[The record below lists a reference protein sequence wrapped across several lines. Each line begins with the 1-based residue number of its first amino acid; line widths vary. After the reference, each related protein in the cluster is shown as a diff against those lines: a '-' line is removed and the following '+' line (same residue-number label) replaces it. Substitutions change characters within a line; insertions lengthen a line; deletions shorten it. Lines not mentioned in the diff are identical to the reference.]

1 MSNCRLILNSQI
13 SWTRSDTLVHEMIL
27 LIIFCTSKATNTIS
41 CVRLIRKIIF
51 KEVTHA
57 TMIYLAGKLKRA
69 GKTARQLAL
78 EVGVSEQV
86 AGAWVHGT
94 KQPKAH
100 RLPLIAA
107 ALGCTV
113 DDLYREEATE

>member
-1 MSNCRLILNSQI
+1 
-13 SWTRSDTLVHEMIL
+13 
-27 LIIFCTSKATNTIS
+27 
-41 CVRLIRKIIF
+41 
-51 KEVTHA
+51 
-57 TMIYLAGKLKRA
+57 MIYLAGKLKRA